1 MRPVLRLFKIRE
13 GANAVKIGRLRK
25 WMPSAVWGF
34 GLAMGF
40 VILPGLAVRS
50 QSGRPPDIINRPTPM
65 PTDPAS
71 ADNYDPTMMER
82 RLNALNRERQKE
94 MISDTN
100 KLLKLAMELN
110 DEIAA
115 NNTGTL
121 TWDQLHKMAE
131 IEKLA
136 RNVKEKMADGVG
148 QMGPV
153 PETPIAMPRQ

>member
-1 MRPVLRLFKIRE
+1 MRPYSKGRKMHERV
-13 GANAVKIGRLRK
+13 NAVKIGRLRR
-25 WMPSAVWGF
+25 WMPSAIWGF
-34 GLAMGF
+34 ALAMGL
-40 VILPGLAVRS
+40 VILPGLVARS
-50 QSGRPPDIINRPTPM
+50 QSGPPHDIINRPTPM
-65 PTDPAS
+65 PTDPSS

-100 KLLKLAMELN
+100 KLLRLAMELN

-148 QMGPV
+148 QMGPN
-153 PETPIAMPRQ
+153 PDTPIAMPPH